1 MRHDSI
7 DQAVNGRVQERTGLE
22 YQQYAQGLAEAVEQ
36 QQAASRAAV
45 HWREVLDK
53 TEDRH
58 ARRYFEGLV
67 QLSTL
72 KALHHNLIA
81 QSFQRAGHD
90 AVSAAFNRDHEDKAQ
105 TVAGETASPVKAS
118 SEIALIERVRNRALA
133 EYDAHHA
140 KTESFS
146 LLGDRYRELGN
157 DRMARTC
164 HERARLESAAA
175 RGFDTAVKA
184 YDRKL
189 EDLGIAK
196 PTKEVCPDFQSSFR
210 GLEHA
215 ERYLK
220 DYKNGYAMVR
230 NHTGRVLENE
240 TRTQKLEAACA
251 RLPLHAVEHQQLKE
265 AVDRGEK
272 LKWLAEAEAFDTLGS
287 YKNFQR
293 EIASAEKAYDVLS
306 RALTGNPVE
315 LTNASPRR
323 DASEKTEHSQTLR
336 DAQGNLEGPG
346 RSVTETR
353 PSQTT
358 IKEPELDKPGVQA
371 SESDLNPA
379 TASGHPQHRP
389 GAGAVLGQILKEMDR
404 EL

>member
-1 MRHDSI
+1 MRHDLI
-7 DQAVNGRVQERTGLE
+7 DQASGGRVQERTGLQ

-36 QQAASRAAV
+36 QQAASRAAA
-45 HWREVLDK
+45 HWQEVLDM

-81 QSFQRAGHD
+81 QSFQQAGQD
-90 AVSAAFNRDHEDKAQ
+90 AAFAAVNRDDHESKPQ
-105 TVAGETASPVKAS
+105 TVAGEPASPVKAS
-118 SEIALIERVRNRALA
+118 SEIALTERVSDRALA

-140 KTESFS
+140 RAESFS

-164 HERARLESAAA
+164 HERSRLESAAA

-184 YDRKL
+184 YDRKI
-189 EDLGIAK
+189 EDLGITK
-196 PTKEVCPDFQSSFR
+196 PTKEVCPDFRSSFR

-220 DYKNGYAMVR
+220 DYDNGYAMVR
-230 NHTGRVLENE
+230 NHTRRVMENE
-240 TRTQKLEAACA
+240 TRIQRLEAACA
-251 RLPLHAVEHQQLKE
+251 SRPQPAVEHQLLKD

-272 LKWLAEAEAFDTLGS
+272 LKWLAEAEAFDTVAS

-293 EIASAEKAYDVLS
+293 EIASAEQAYEALS

-323 DASEKTEHSQTLR
+323 DVSENTEHSQTLR
-336 DAQGNLEGPG
+336 EAQGNLEGPG

-353 PSQTT
+353 TSQTA
-358 IKEPELDKPGVQA
+358 IKEPELDKPGGQVGG
-371 SESDLNPA
+371 SDLN
-379 TASGHPQHRP
+379 TA
-389 GAGAVLGQILKEMDR
+389 
-404 EL
+404 

>member
-58 ARRYFEGLV
+58 ARRYFEGMV

-81 QSFQRAGHD
+81 QSFQRAGQE
-90 AVSAAFNRDHEDKAQ
+90 AAFAAVNRDNGRKAQ

-140 KTESFS
+140 RTESFS

-157 DRMARTC
+157 DRMARTY
-164 HERARLESAAA
+164 HERARSQSAAA
-175 RGFDTAVKA
+175 RGFDTAVKVF
-184 YDRKL
+184 DKKL
-189 EDLGIAK
+189 EDLAIAK
-196 PTKEVCPDFQSSFR
+196 PTKEVCPDIRSSFR

-220 DYKNGYAMVR
+220 DYNNGYAMVR
-230 NHTGRVLENE
+230 NHTRRVMENE
-240 TRTQKLEAACA
+240 TRIQRLEAACA
-251 RLPLHAVEHQQLKE
+251 SRPRPAVEHRLLEE

-272 LKWLAEAEAFDTLGS
+272 LKWLAEAEAFDTVGS
-287 YKNFQR
+287 YKNFQK

-306 RALTGNPVE
+306 RALTGNPAE

-323 DASEKTEHSQTLR
+323 DVSENTEHSQTLR

-353 PSQTT
+353 TSQTT
-358 IKEPELDKPGVQA
+358 IKEPELVKPGVQA